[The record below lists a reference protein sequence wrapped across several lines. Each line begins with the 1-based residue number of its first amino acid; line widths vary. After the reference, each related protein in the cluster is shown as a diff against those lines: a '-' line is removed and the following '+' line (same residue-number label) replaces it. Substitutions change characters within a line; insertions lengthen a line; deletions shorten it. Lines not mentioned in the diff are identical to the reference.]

1 MGKSCRFAALGAN
14 KHNLA
19 CVQRALRFH
28 DTAVFASSAG
38 LHMFGDHV
46 AAFDDNLL
54 LFGADLKN
62 LTLLAVVFAWDRMT
76 TVSPFF
82 T

>member
-62 LTLLAVVFAWDRMT
+62 LTP
-76 TVSPFF
+76 VSY
-82 T
+82 THLDVYKRQV